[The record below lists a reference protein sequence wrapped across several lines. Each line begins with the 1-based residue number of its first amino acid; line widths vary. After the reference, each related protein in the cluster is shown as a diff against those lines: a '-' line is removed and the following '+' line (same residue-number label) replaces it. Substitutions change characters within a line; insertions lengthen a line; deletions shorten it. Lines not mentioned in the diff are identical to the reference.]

1 MNNPYWKTNIE
12 PLLEQFSKMSSIEKY
27 KYIENIRSLLKEIQ
41 KLSFRINQF
50 EKKFPFDTSTNEKQY
65 LELLTVYMEFL
76 VEIRGIDQ
84 VTMIDMF

>member
-1 MNNPYWKTNIE
+1 MTDPYWKTNIE
-12 PLLEQFSKMSSIEKY
+12 PLLEKFSKMSSIEKY